1 MSKPQTVSTA
11 RAHVRRFCERVGFES
26 DDPVRVT
33 SELASNAV
41 EHAGDYGDY
50 EVSASLHGRMLW
62 VEVLDHL
69 PCSLPSPVE
78 VLEDAEAGRGLLVVA
93 ALTQRFRVELRSGG
107 RKAVCAGFEE
117 DFGEDYGADFED
129 DFGDEVEDDAGDDFG
144 EV

>member
-1 MSKPQTVSTA
+1 VATTVSRTRSTVRLVSKPQTVSAA

-50 EVSASLHGRMLW
+50 EVTASLHGGVLW
-62 VEVLDHL
+62 VEVLDFL

-93 ALTQRFRVELRSGG
+93 ALTQRFRVDLRGA
-107 RKAVCAGFEE
+107 RKAVCAGFEP
-117 DFGEDYGADFED
+117 D
-129 DFGDEVEDDAGDDFG
+129 
-144 EV
+144 

>member
-1 MSKPQTVSTA
+1 VATTVSRTRSTVRLESKPQTVSAA
-11 RAHVRRFCERVGFES
+11 RAHVRRFCERVGVES

-50 EVSASLHGRMLW
+50 EVTASLCGDILW
-62 VEVLDHL
+62 VEVLDFL

-93 ALTQRFRVELRSGG
+93 ALTQYFRVELRPGA
-107 RKAVCAGFEE
+107 RKAVGAGF
-117 DFGEDYGADFED
+117 DVD
-129 DFGDEVEDDAGDDFG
+129 
-144 EV
+144 